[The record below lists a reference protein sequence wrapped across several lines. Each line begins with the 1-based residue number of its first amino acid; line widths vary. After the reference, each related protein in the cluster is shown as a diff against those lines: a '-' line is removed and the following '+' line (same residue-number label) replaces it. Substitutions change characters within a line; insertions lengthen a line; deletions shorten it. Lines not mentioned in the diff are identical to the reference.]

1 MVDGKLPKVPI
12 GERIA
17 ARTPDLRESPGRER
31 KEGVEAGRS
40 KLKVVE
46 ARDDVILTRREGVI
60 FGVVS
65 GRLRASKFSPRK
77 NCTGSLTPVFN
88 SLNVAAGGLERLL
101 PTSSMSTSWPFS
113 RADSVKWTPLA
124 PDPTTTTRS
133 TVRTLCR
140 DDGRPIAGSGAAL
153 REGVWQGPNA
163 THSPQLW
170 RSSWRRSTGES
181 LRP

>member
-1 MVDGKLPKVPI
+1 MVDGKLPKVPV

-65 GRLRASKFSPRK
+65 GKAQGFEVLAEKELHGIADAGLQLVER
-77 NCTGSLTPVFN
+77 GS
-88 SLNVAAGGLERLL
+88 
-101 PTSSMSTSWPFS
+101 
-113 RADSVKWTPLA
+113 
-124 PDPTTTTRS
+124 
-133 TVRTLCR
+133 
-140 DDGRPIAGSGAAL
+140 GRP
-153 REGVWQGPNA
+153 
-163 THSPQLW
+163 
-170 RSSWRRSTGES
+170 
-181 LRP
+181 